1 MFQTKPPQNDSF
13 VFMRSK
19 EVERHCYHTISKV
32 AELRLARERK
42 AVAQEQERLNKH
54 WWSKLRGKFFTYEEA
69 AARLE
74 PDPNGDPWGTWASPV
89 FWARSWGY
97 TYIDVAE
104 RLLFAARTG
113 NDLWVGTK
121 DIEKLYLHEGPVT
134 NS

>member
-1 MFQTKPPQNDSF
+1 MNDSF

-19 EVERHCYHTISKV
+19 EVERHCHHTISKV

-54 WWSKLRGKFFTYEEA
+54 WWSKLRGKFFTYEET

-74 PDPNGDPWGTWASPV
+74 PNPGDPLGTWASPL
-89 FWARSWGY
+89 FWARSDGY
-97 TYIDVAE
+97 RSIDVAE
-104 RLLFAARTG
+104 RLLFAAKLG
-113 NDLWVGTK
+113 NDLWVGTQ
-121 DIEKLYLHEGPVT
+121 DIEWLYLHEGPVT